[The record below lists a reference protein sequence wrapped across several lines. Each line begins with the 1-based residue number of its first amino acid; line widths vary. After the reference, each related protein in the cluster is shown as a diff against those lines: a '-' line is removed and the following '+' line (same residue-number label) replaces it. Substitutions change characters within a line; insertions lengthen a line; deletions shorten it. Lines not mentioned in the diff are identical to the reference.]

1 MKRYLALI
9 LIGLSL
15 MLSGCGNPEDMSA
28 AEQPAEIP
36 SASRDVFAMDTY
48 MTVTCY
54 GTQCE
59 AAVDA
64 AAEEIVRLDELLSV
78 GSPQSEIFGVNT
90 SGSGVVSEDTA
101 MMIEKSIAL
110 YGETNGA
117 FDITVYPLMELWGFT
132 SGNYAVPDEAEL
144 ARVLGAVGSNKLAY
158 DTDTR
163 ELHLSPGQGID
174 LGGIAK
180 GFTSDRIMEIFADYG
195 IASGIV
201 SLGGN
206 VQLYGAKSDGTD
218 WRIGVQ
224 DPYAGDEG
232 GTLMGVLT
240 ARDCAVITSGA
251 YERYFVDEDG
261 TAYHHILDPKTG
273 YPANN
278 GLISVTIVSPSGVL
292 ADGLSTACYVMGLDA
307 AAEYWRSSAES
318 FDMILMTDTGDVYI
332 TEPLSNCFTTDY
344 PLHIIEE
351 DTNA

>member
-15 MLSGCGNPEDMSA
+15 MLSGCGNPEDTSA
-28 AEQPAEIP
+28 AEQSAEIS

-54 GTQCE
+54 GAQCE
-59 AAVDA
+59 AAADA
-64 AAEEIVRLDELLSV
+64 AVEEIVRLDELLSV

-101 MMIEKSIAL
+101 VMIEKSIAL
-110 YGETNGA
+110 YSETNGA

-132 SGNYAVPDEAEL
+132 SGSYAVPDEAEL
-144 ARVLGAVGSNKLAY
+144 ARVLGTVGSDKLTY
-158 DTDTR
+158 DADTC
-163 ELHLSPGQGID
+163 EIHLSPGQGVD

-195 IASGIV
+195 IVSGMV

-206 VQLYGAKSDGTD
+206 VQLYGAKPDGAD
-218 WRIGVQ
+218 WRVGVQ
-224 DPYAGDEG
+224 DPFEGDQG

-251 YERYFVDEDG
+251 YERYFVDADG

-318 FDMILMTDTGDVYI
+318 FDMILMTENGEVYI
-332 TEPLSNCFTTDY
+332 TEPLGSCFTTDY

-351 DTNA
+351 DANA

>member
-1 MKRYLALI
+1 MKRFLALI

-15 MLSGCGNPEDMSA
+15 MLSGCGNPEDTSA
-28 AEQPAEIP
+28 AEQSAEIS

-54 GTQCE
+54 GAQCE

-101 MMIEKSIAL
+101 VMIEKSIAL

-144 ARVLGAVGSNKLAY
+144 ARVLGAVGSHKLTY
-158 DTDTR
+158 DANSR

-195 IASGIV
+195 IDSGMV

-206 VQLYGAKSDGTD
+206 VQLYGAKPDGSD

-240 ARDCAVITSGA
+240 SRGCAVITSGA
-251 YERYFVDEDG
+251 YERYFVDETG
-261 TAYHHILDPKTG
+261 MAYHHILDPKTG

-278 GLISVTIVSPSGVL
+278 GLISVTIVSPW
-292 ADGLSTACYVMGLDA
+292 T
-307 AAEYWRSSAES
+307 
-318 FDMILMTDTGDVYI
+318 
-332 TEPLSNCFTTDY
+332 PLQSIGGQARRA
-344 PLHIIEE
+344 LI
-351 DTNA
+351 